1 MQDQVMTGHTM
12 LSQEIDAASASEGR
26 WPRICER
33 AYTTAELAV
42 VTDGSAGEVRP

>member
-1 MQDQVMTGHTM
+1 MQDLEMTGHVM
-12 LSQEIDAASASEGR
+12 LSQEIDAARASEGR

-33 AYTTAELAV
+33 ARTTAEPAV